1 MRACTTCTQWR
12 EILEAVGGN
21 PAWDGHPYGCLAQP
35 GLGELGTPGQAGCTE
50 VVQQGPSATGCF
62 PGVVETL
69 EATMDIAANVG
80 AAGAGQAAG
89 SGGGVGPTIIL
100 GHTHGYIHRYN
111 HWVTGWTVSSPPSGT
126 SSPQPCPTGIPL
138 TGLPR

>member
-69 EATMDIAANVG
+69 KANLDNATHS
-80 AAGAGQAAG
+80 GAGQAAG
-89 SGGGVGPTIIL
+89 RDGVV
-100 GHTHGYIHRYN
+100 GHTDILCYNTDYTHGCIRRYN
-111 HWVTGWTVSSPPSGT
+111 HWLAGLCLPHHQEEALP
-126 SSPQPCPTGIPL
+126 IPVL
-138 TGLPR
+138 LAPH